1 MSSEVLARKY
11 RPQIFSNVVG
21 QEHIVTVL
29 QNSISLGKLHHGYI
43 FSGTRGIGKTTIA
56 RIFAKAL
63 NCHALT
69 KAFEPCN
76 ECVSCKE
83 ITVGRNLEFIE
94 IDAASR
100 TGVDDMRELLE
111 SSIYKPSSSKYR
123 IYLIDEVHMLSKS
136 SFNALLK
143 TLEEPPEHLIFLM
156 ATTEIEKV
164 PSTVLSR
171 CLQLSLKVVPP
182 LVIANHLSK
191 LLASESLNADQVSI
205 ELIAKAAQGSI
216 RDALTLTDQ
225 AIAHGNGVLE
235 NSEVANFLGSID
247 DSYLLAVIQNI
258 IKGDGDA
265 AYISLQALHEFNV
278 EYSLVIES
286 FIEHFHAINMAKASF
301 GSSTEIHKELASM
314 ADAEFLVL
322 MQEIFLQ
329 SLEKYSIYP
338 DPKMA
343 LETAVIRSLAFHP
356 LKQDTSL
363 EEKKNSIKADARSSD
378 SFSDEESKLTSQPPG
393 TSSPDK
399 PTNSSFTQE
408 DWHELFQSNLVSGFT
423 REVFL
428 DFGFKAYLNNV
439 LTLLQPAKSVEPTK
453 AMIDELKQLIL
464 AINNVSLSIHFELS
478 DPEIC
483 PRDLLESM
491 AESKASNFEE
501 ALTENSSVQ
510 YLIENFDAK
519 ISIKSD

>member
-11 RPQIFSNVVG
+11 RPQIFSDVVG

-63 NCHALT
+63 NCHSLT
-69 KAFEPCN
+69 KTFEPCN

-171 CLQLSLKVVPP
+171 CLQLNLKVVPP

-191 LLASESLNADQVSI
+191 LLASESLSADQESI
-205 ELIAKAAQGSI
+205 DLISKAAQGSI
-216 RDALTLTDQ
+216 RDALTLADQ

-247 DSYLLAVIQNI
+247 ESYLLAVIQNI
-258 IKGDGDA
+258 LKGDGDA

-301 GSSTEIHKELASM
+301 GSSTETHQELASL
-314 ADAEFLVL
+314 ADSEFLVL

-329 SLEKYSIYP
+329 SLEKYSVYP

-356 LKQDTSL
+356 LKQDISP
-363 EEKKNSIKADARSSD
+363 EEKKNSIKAETSS
-378 SFSDEESKLTSQPPG
+378 SVSVLVEELKLTSQPPAK
-393 TSSPDK
+393 SSQENPSYN
-399 PTNSSFTQE
+399 TFSQE
-408 DWHELFQSNLVSGFT
+408 DWHMLFQSNLLSGFT

-428 DFGFKAYLNNV
+428 DFGFKSFLNNA
-439 LTLLQPAKSVEPTK
+439 LTLTQPAKSVEPTK
-453 AMIDELKQLIL
+453 TMIDELKQAIL
-464 AINNVSLSIHFELS
+464 SMNNISLSIHFELTE
-478 DPEIC
+478 PEIC
-483 PRDLLESM
+483 PRNLLESM
-491 AESKASNFEE
+491 AASEASAIE
-501 ALTENSSVQ
+501 DALTENSSVQ
-510 YLIENFDAK
+510 YLMENFDAR